1 MAEPATLAKRTERWT
16 VARESGRDELR
27 GYAVI
32 SLPFTSGHVLCLRC
46 WPASSFGP
54 GYQSVWH
61 RAPEG
66 AWTVY
71 HSVAPEL
78 SCPRFV
84 GAAISRAVQTP
95 IDVEWTGPRRL
106 QVRVEEAQLVWEM
119 ELGATPVT
127 RTMNAVMWLLPA
139 AFFRSNAVLSLMSAM
154 STVMF
159 SAGHFAMRGTFPNH
173 QWFQVAPRK
182 VWMVVASAASFS
194 QGDLG
199 PTGPL
204 AAQPTIGDVPLPQ
217 RGVFMVGGVDTDAY
231 TPSRHLPAIG

>member
-1 MAEPATLAKRTERWT
+1 MAEPATLAQQTERWT

-61 RAPEG
+61 RAPDG

-84 GAAISRAVQTP
+84 GAAISHAVQTP
-95 IDVEWTGPRRL
+95 IEVEWTGPRRL
-106 QVRVEEAQLVWEM
+106 QVRVEEAQLVWEI

-127 RTMNAVMWLLPA
+127 RTMNAVMSLLPA

-159 SAGHFAMRGTFPNH
+159 SAGRFAMRGTFPNH

-182 VWMVVASAASFS
+182 VWMVVASAASF
-194 QGDLG
+194 GERDLG
-199 PTGPL
+199 PIGPL
-204 AAQPTIGDVPLPQ
+204 AAQPSVGDVPLPQ
-217 RGVFMVGGVDTDAY
+217 RGVFMVGGVDTEAY
-231 TPSRHLPAIG
+231 APSRHLPAIG

>member
-16 VARESGRDELR
+16 VARESGRDELA

-54 GYQSVWH
+54 GYHSVWH
-61 RAPEG
+61 RAPDG

-95 IDVEWTGPRRL
+95 IEIEWRGPRQLR
-106 QVRVEEAQLVWEM
+106 VRVEEVHLVWEM

-127 RTMNAVMWLLPA
+127 RTMNAVMSLLPA
-139 AFFRSNAVLSLMSAM
+139 AFFRSNTVLSLMSAM

-159 SAGHFAMRGTFPNH
+159 SAGRFAMRGTFPNH
-173 QWFQVAPRK
+173 QWFQVGPRK
-182 VWMVVASAASFS
+182 VWMVVASVASF
-194 QGDLG
+194 GERDLG
-199 PTGPL
+199 AIGPL
-204 AAQPTIGDVPLPQ
+204 AAQPSIGDVPLPQ
-217 RGVFMVGGVDTDAY
+217 RGVFMVGGVATEAY
-231 TPSRHLPAIG
+231 APSRHLPAIG

>member
-1 MAEPATLAKRTERWT
+1 M
-16 VARESGRDELR
+16 
-27 GYAVI
+27 
-32 SLPFTSGHVLCLRC
+32 
-46 WPASSFGP
+46 
-54 GYQSVWH
+54 
-61 RAPEG
+61 
-66 AWTVY
+66 Y

-127 RTMNAVMWLLPA
+127 RTMNAVMSLLPA

-159 SAGHFAMRGTFPNH
+159 SAGRFAMRGTFPNH

-182 VWMVVASAASFS
+182 VWMVVASAASF
-194 QGDLG
+194 GERDLG

-204 AAQPTIGDVPLPQ
+204 AAQPSVGDVPLPQ
-217 RGVFMVGGVDTDAY
+217 RGVFMVGGVDTEAY
-231 TPSRHLPAIG
+231 TPSRHLPAIGWVL